1 MRGLPF
7 RGGRRGREPAA
18 PSILDLGRVHAGHA
32 ELLRTLREFRV
43 VGDDGRVNAD
53 PEALRGAV
61 AYLRHELVPFARF
74 EERVVGASTY
84 GEAEAVAFEH
94 AFLAAE
100 IDDFADAVSA
110 YLAAGESTGIP
121 AGERAALEALVVRS
135 AYRIEA
141 VLELHVQKESEAWR
155 DAPEPGD
162 DVAEVSASPGDEA
175 HRAGEPDRPAKA
187 PIRSRPMSEERC
199 RSFLAEQGWGVLAT
213 SADGVPY
220 AVPVSYAFDGRDV
233 YVASGPGRKT
243 RNLDSNPAACL
254 TIVEVADPGT
264 WRSVVVIGKAERLHS
279 LRDRMKTLRL
289 LHRNRNAPRPTV
301 RDVARI
307 ASTACYRIRIESLT
321 GREQGA
327 SAG

>member
-1 MRGLPF
+1 
-7 RGGRRGREPAA
+7 
-18 PSILDLGRVHAGHA
+18 
-32 ELLRTLREFRV
+32 
-43 VGDDGRVNAD
+43 
-53 PEALRGAV
+53 
-61 AYLRHELVPFARF
+61 
-74 EERVVGASTY
+74 
-84 GEAEAVAFEH
+84 
-94 AFLAAE
+94 
-100 IDDFADAVSA
+100 
-110 YLAAGESTGIP
+110 
-121 AGERAALEALVVRS
+121 
-135 AYRIEA
+135 
-141 VLELHVQKESEAWR
+141 
-155 DAPEPGD
+155 
-162 DVAEVSASPGDEA
+162 
-175 HRAGEPDRPAKA
+175 
-187 PIRSRPMSEERC
+187 MSEERC